1 MRALATCKGLELD
14 ELEECEDGWPASLPF
29 CADVHGQELRSVH
42 PGDTVSGGAINKH
55 EEEEECDGRSTGGF
69 LLRCSLTRWS
79 ARAGVVVKVG
89 IY

>member
-1 MRALATCKGLELD
+1 MAG
-14 ELEECEDGWPASLPF
+14 SLPF

-42 PGDTVSGGAINKH
+42 PGDTVSGSAINQH

-69 LLRCSLTRWS
+69 LLRRSLTWL